1 MSEVAT
7 GPVPT
12 SLGRALALV
21 HTHDVERRTELTRLL
36 GLTRTAT
43 GTVLRELEDLCLVRS
58 GPTSGDDRLGAT
70 GRPSHAIA
78 VHPEAPAAVGVQVQA
93 ESLLVA
99 ELGRGG
105 TVAAVDE
112 ILLRGR
118 DPGRVLDL
126 AADAVADRMGH
137 LDRGCVGVGVAVP
150 SAVGADGTAF
160 SALNLGW
167 PGSVPVGPMLQ
178 DRLDARDRKVAVHV
192 GNDANLAAQAEHRH
206 GAGRAATD
214 LLYLMSAQRGVG
226 GGLVRRGVLHTGS
239 AGYALEV
246 GHVSVRTR
254 GRLCHCGNRGCL
266 EVETDAR
273 ALAEASPRVV
283 TRRLATGLAT
293 LVNVLNPDRI
303 VLAGL
308 YADLL
313 ASHGDLLRA
322 DLSAQSFLDQAAHV
336 DLRAGLLERPSLV
349 GAAELAFRDLLT
361 DPRAALGSD

>member
-1 MSEVAT
+1 MSDAAT
-7 GPVPT
+7 APPPT

-21 HTHDVERRTELTRLL
+21 HTHEVERRTELTRLL

-43 GTVLRELEDLCLVRS
+43 GTVLRELEELCLVRS
-58 GPTSGDDRLGAT
+58 GPTSGEERPGAT

-78 VHPEAPAAVGVQVQA
+78 VHPEAPAALGVQIQA

-99 ELGRGG
+99 EVGLGG
-105 TVAAVDE
+105 TVGSTDE
-112 ILLRGR
+112 IPLRGR
-118 DPGRVLDL
+118 DPGQVLDL
-126 AADAVADRMGH
+126 AAEAVSARLGG
-137 LDRGCVGVGVAVP
+137 LDQGCVGVGVAVP

-160 SALNLGW
+160 SALNLSW
-167 PGSVPVGPMLQ
+167 PGSVPVGPMLRE
-178 DRLDARDRKVAVHV
+178 RLAARDLEVAVHV
-192 GNDANLAAQAEHRH
+192 GNDANLAALAEHRH

-254 GRLCHCGNRGCL
+254 GRLCHCGNQGCL

-273 ALAEASPRVV
+273 ALAEVSPRVV
-283 TRRLATGLAT
+283 TRRLASGLAT

-313 ASHGDLLRA
+313 ASHGDLLRSH
-322 DLSAQSFLDQAAHV
+322 LSAQSFLDQAAHV
-336 DLRAGLLERPSLV
+336 DLRPGLLASPSLV

-361 DPRAALGSD
+361 DPRAVLGPG